1 MSSAPHPAPAPSS
14 GWTNWIRFA
23 GVILLVNGIFSV
35 VLALAALVGPNTYYA
50 VTEGDVFLFDAAG
63 WGWWNLIIGA
73 FLILTAFGLFASAT
87 WARIVGVVLAVISAV
102 VQLLLV
108 PLQPWWSLIVIAV
121 DVLIIYALIARG
133 DEHRIETLR

>member
-1 MSSAPHPAPAPSS
+1 MSTVPQPAPTS

-35 VLALAALVGPNTYYA
+35 VLALAALIGPNTYYA
-50 VTEGDVFLFDAAG
+50 VNEGDVFFFDAAG

-73 FLILTAFGLFASAT
+73 LLIATAFGLFASAT
-87 WARIVGVVLAVISAV
+87 WARIVGVVLAVLSAV

-121 DVLIIYALIARG
+121 DVLIIYALIAHG
-133 DEHRIETLR
+133 DEHRLETLH